1 MTLTTQNH
9 VLYRFYAADGALLYV
24 GITADPVSRWRSHR
38 GEKPWWHEVTNITL
52 EVHPD
57 RETVLT
63 AETAA
68 IQNESPRYNI
78 VHNRG
83 GVRMP
88 VEPPTPDWL
97 EEPWLAKLGTHA
109 ETMPDDCHDRCVPNG
124 RQALYFPYKWRPD
137 GRAWYQCAAG
147 HVWICW
153 WGYEGLTGDAPEYR
167 ANPVEVYS

>member
-9 VLYRFYAADGALLYV
+9 VLYRFYDTSGDLLYV

-57 RETVLT
+57 RDTVLA
-63 AETAA
+63 AETIA
-68 IQNESPRYNI
+68 IATEKPRYNI

-83 GVRMP
+83 RVRMP
-88 VEPPTPDWL
+88 VESSPITSPYD
-97 EEPWLAKLGTHA
+97 LGHAA
-109 ETMPDDCHDRCVPNG
+109 ETMPDDCHDRCVPEG
-124 RQALYFPYKWRPD
+124 RQAVYFPYKWRPD
-137 GRAWYQCAAG
+137 GRAWYQCAVG
-147 HVWICW
+147 HIWICW
-153 WGYEGLTGDAPEYR
+153 WGYEGLAGDAPEHR